1 MARGQRKSAAAPAAS
16 RLPAPGSIHRR
27 KLGHLEACLDDTV
40 DRQQDSFA
48 AWKLRYC
55 ALPELAL
62 EAVSTAAEFAGKP
75 IAAPLL
81 ISCMT
86 GGPGEPFRTVNRNLA
101 EGAERL
107 GIPLGLGSMK
117 VGLSDPAAVAS
128 FQVRDAAPTVPIVS
142 NLGLVSFN
150 YGLDADVIAQVL
162 ETVRPDVFGLHL
174 NALQEVVQEQGDTN
188 FRGLYAHLEEIV
200 RRCPV
205 PVFVKECGG
214 GIAPEIVQRL
224 EALGVAYVDVS
235 GNDGTSWAAVEA
247 RLSADATFGELF
259 QDFGLPTAWIL
270 ERLPPRE
277 RRTAR
282 IVASGGIRDGVQAAK
297 ALALG
302 ADYVAVARPFLKAAL
317 VSADAVVAVGERLIR
332 EMRTACF
339 LAGCDALGHLGRE
352 HLVGQVAGAPADS

>member
-1 MARGQRKSAAAPAAS
+1 MARGPRNRTAAS
-16 RLPAPGSIHRR
+16 APAPGSIQRR
-27 KLGHLEACLDDTV
+27 KLGHLEACLDDAV

-62 EAVSTAAEFAGKP
+62 DDVSTASEFAGKP
-75 IAAPLL
+75 VTAPLL

-86 GGPGEPFRTVNRNLA
+86 GGPGEPFRRVNRNLA

-128 FQVRDAAPTVPIVS
+128 FQVRDAAPTVPLVS

-150 YGLDADVIAQVL
+150 YGLDTDVIAQVL

-174 NALQEVVQEQGDTN
+174 NALQEVVQEQGDTD
-188 FRGLYAHLEEIV
+188 FRGLYAHLEAVV

-214 GIAPEIVQRL
+214 GIAPEIVRRL

-247 RLSADATFGELF
+247 RLSADATFGERF
-259 QDFGLPTAWIL
+259 RDFGLPTAWIL

-277 RRTAR
+277 ERRAR
-282 IVASGGIRDGVQAAK
+282 VVASGGIRDGVQAAK

-317 VSADAVVAVGERLIR
+317 ESADAVVAVGERMIR

-339 LAGCDALGHLGRE
+339 LAGCESLSRLGRE
-352 HLVGQVAGAPADS
+352 HLVSQVAGAPTES